1 MTTVFAIVTSDDR
14 AEGIEAHGAYCPI
27 GRAATRAVRTVT
39 GRQDVVAVAAYDTIR
54 VILRDSVDYNGRR
67 YHYFDVPTTDEVVV
81 FMTMFDRD
89 DAGQYRI
96 DHLSFPIEIPEN
108 LPPPNR
114 RLVT

>member
-1 MTTVFAIVTSDDR
+1 VTTVFAVVTSDDR

-27 GRAATRAVRTVT
+27 GRAATRAVRAVT
-39 GRQDVVAVAAYDTIR
+39 GRQDIVAVAAYDTIR

-67 YHYFDVPTTDEVVV
+67 YHYFDVPTTDEVVR
-81 FMTMFDRD
+81 FMTLFDRG
-89 DAGQYRI
+89 DARQHGI
-96 DHLSFPIEIPEN
+96 DRLSFPIEIPEN